1 MDLYLFAGI
10 PVSDYQRALSWY
22 EKFLGGPPTMI
33 PNDIEAVWDLADGRS
48 VYIVVQPEH
57 AGHGLVTLFVSEFDE
72 WSATITAR
80 GIEPARTEKYDNGVR
95 KAVYLDPDGNEFG
108 VGG

>member
-1 MDLYLFAGI
+1 MDLTLFAGI

-22 EKFLGGPPTMI
+22 ETLLGTPPAFI
-33 PNDIEAVWDLADGRS
+33 PNDIEAVWEVAEGRS
-48 VYIVVQPEH
+48 VYIAVKPEH
-57 AGHGLVTLFVSEFDE
+57 AGHGLITVFVDDFDG
-72 WSATITAR
+72 WVARIAAR
-80 GIEPARTEKYDNGVR
+80 GLEPDKREEYDNGVR